1 MRSPLKEEPV
11 TLRTAIA
18 RVVTQMEAD
27 GKSPLTISV
36 YRSELLRFAK
46 WAGSQTQ
53 VREFRHDKLARY
65 LTEDEARLSPSGEPR
80 SARTLNRTKATLRLL
95 FRYLH
100 DTGAIQRDPSR
111 VLRNARTD
119 RKEPAVMTS
128 EETGRFVCALDE
140 RAADALGHRDR
151 VLFALLLRSGMR
163 LGAALALDVADLDL
177 LSNCAVSHGKH
188 SKIQKVY
195 FPKDVAALLKRHL
208 KDNAIAAGAV
218 FRGRSARLS
227 IRQAQYRFRQVL
239 AAAGIERQM
248 TVHSLRHTFATR
260 LREETGDLRLVQ
272 VALGHRQLA
281 TTQVYARVEAHALR
295 AAVWEAHL

>member
-1 MRSPLKEEPV
+1 M

-27 GKSPLTISV
+27 GKSPLTIQV
-36 YRSELLRFAK
+36 YRSELVRFAK
-46 WAGSQTQ
+46 WAGSHAQ
-53 VREFRHDKLARY
+53 VREFRPDKLARY
-65 LTEDEARLSPSGEPR
+65 LTEDTARLSPIGEPR

-100 DTGAIQRDPSR
+100 DTGAIQRDPAR

-119 RKEPAVMTS
+119 RKEPAVLTG
-128 EETGRFVCALDE
+128 EEPAQFLRALHQRATDSLGR
-140 RAADALGHRDR
+140 RDR
-151 VLFALLLRSGMR
+151 VLFTLLLRSGMR
-163 LGAALALDVADLDL
+163 LGAALALDVADVDL
-177 LSNCAVSHGKH
+177 ASNCAQSHGKH

-195 FPKDVAALLKRHL
+195 FPKEVATLLKRHL
-208 KDNAIAAGAV
+208 KQETIGEGAI
-218 FRGRSARLS
+218 FHGRSARLS

-239 AAAGIERQM
+239 AAAGIERPL

-281 TTQVYARVEAHALR
+281 TTQVYASISDADIRTAINA
-295 AAVWEAHL
+295 